1 MTVRVGLRLPVGQTL
16 LTGFLLGISLGAIS
30 GFLAGSFGNAAAM
43 GVSVAGAFVGAILGG
58 LTGVVCAAVAAAV
71 AAIYV
76 RMGSP
81 SLRRLIATTSM
92 SAAIVVLSILLG
104 VFARPYSQVNP
115 WWYAA
120 HFLVVLAAA
129 AIAANLLITTTCPS
143 TAFQK
148 SESGRTHTLRRNTT
162 APKDDANQSD

>member
-16 LTGFLLGISLGAIS
+16 LTGFVLGVALGAVS

-43 GVSVAGAFVGAILGG
+43 GVSVAGAFAGAILGG

-76 RMGSP
+76 RMASP
-81 SLRRLIATTSM
+81 SRRRLIAATSI
-92 SAAIVVLSILLG
+92 SAAMVVLSILLG

-129 AIAANLLITTTCPS
+129 AVAANLLITTTRPS

-148 SESGRTHTLRRNTT
+148 SKTGRTGTSRQSTS
-162 APKDDANQSD
+162 APKDDANHSD